1 MEQLCLWNSALIA
14 PNIVLSGKWA
24 VLKHQTRRGALV
36 CLRDDIEGILS
47 SEDKK
52 LVLDLCAKFF
62 SDVNEVDTFESN
74 LPQSY
79 ERTAILHKKLLQF
92 STAEIVITD
101 RLHSMIFSVLSGTPC
116 IVFNNNN
123 GKVKAVYDWISYLD
137 NIVFLDTVSALS
149 EMLKCAEMKCNQFDC
164 DTIADYYSNL
174 KLLLKV

>member
-1 MEQLCLWNSALIA
+1 MKMEQLCLWNSALIA

-79 ERTAILHKKLLQF
+79 ERTAI
-92 STAEIVITD
+92 
-101 RLHSMIFSVLSGTPC
+101 
-116 IVFNNNN
+116 
-123 GKVKAVYDWISYLD
+123 
-137 NIVFLDTVSALS
+137 
-149 EMLKCAEMKCNQFDC
+149 
-164 DTIADYYSNL
+164 
-174 KLLLKV
+174 